1 MKVMRVCEFN
11 PEEVDVEDFK
21 AIWEKILKAG
31 KADEAMQL
39 LEGSWTTYPKTDDV
53 IRFVVGNKGYVYKS
67 LGLDDNGD
75 PITGKPYTVFLRVTV
90 MVKEEVVAHDPEE
103 AKEKALS
110 MMCDEGEGDPI
121 FSATM
126 DDIQEVEAAAYD
138 DGSGNTMD
146 Y

>member
-1 MKVMRVCEFN
+1 MKITKVCEFD
-11 PEEVDVEDFK
+11 PREVDDEGFK
-21 AIWEKILKAG
+21 AIWKKILKAH
-31 KADEAMQL
+31 KADEFLLL
-39 LEGSWTTYPKTDDV
+39 LEEQWSTYPRTDDV
-53 IRFVVGNKGYVYKS
+53 IRLVNRNKGWIYKS

-103 AKEKALS
+103 AKSKALC
-110 MMCDEGEGDPI
+110 MFQEGEGDPV
-121 FSATM
+121 FSADM
-126 DDIQEVEAAAYD
+126 DDVQEVEAAAYD

>member
-1 MKVMRVCEFN
+1 MKITKVCEFD
-11 PEEVDVEDFK
+11 PREVDDEGFK
-21 AIWEKILKAG
+21 AVWEKILKAG
-31 KADEAMQL
+31 KEDEFLRL
-39 LEGSWTTYPKTDDV
+39 LEDSWMSYPKTDDI
-53 IRFVVGNKGYVYKS
+53 IRFVVNDKRYVYKS

-75 PITGKPYTVFLRVTV
+75 PTTGKPYTVFLRVTF
-90 MVKEEVVAHDPEE
+90 MVEEEVVAHDPKE

-110 MMCDEGEGDPI
+110 MFDEGERDPI

-126 DDIQEVEAAAYD
+126 DDLQEVEAAAYD

>member
-1 MKVMRVCEFN
+1 MKITKVCEFD
-11 PEEVDVEDFK
+11 PREVDNEGFK
-21 AIWEKILKAG
+21 AVWEKILEAHKE
-31 KADEAMQL
+31 DEFLQL
-39 LEGSWTTYPKTDDV
+39 LEGQWSTYPRTDDV
-53 IRFVVGNKGYVYKS
+53 IRLVIRNKGWIYKS

-103 AKEKALS
+103 AKSKALC
-110 MMCDEGEGDPI
+110 MFQEGEGDPF
-121 FSATM
+121 FSADM
-126 DDIQEVEAAAYD
+126 DDVQEVEAAAYD

>member
-1 MKVMRVCEFN
+1 MKITKVCEFD
-11 PEEVDVEDFK
+11 PREVDDEGFK

-31 KADEAMQL
+31 KEDEFLLL
-39 LEGSWTTYPKTDDV
+39 LERNWMVHPKTDDV
-53 IRFVVGNKGYVYKS
+53 IRFVIGYKGYIYKS

-90 MVKEEVVAHDPEE
+90 LVKEEVMAHDPEE
-103 AKEKALS
+103 AKTQALG
-110 MMCDEGEGDPI
+110 MFQDREGDPI
-121 FSATM
+121 FSADM
-126 DDIQEVEAAAYD
+126 DDVQEVEAAAYD